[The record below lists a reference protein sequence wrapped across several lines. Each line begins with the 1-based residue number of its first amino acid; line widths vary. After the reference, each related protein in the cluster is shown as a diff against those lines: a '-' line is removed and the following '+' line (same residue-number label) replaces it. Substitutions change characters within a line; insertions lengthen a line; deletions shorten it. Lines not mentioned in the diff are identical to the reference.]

1 MSGRIYGG
9 DQYFRGL
16 TGLGDIGSILSKS
29 IDGRG
34 MTGKSISCY
43 ARCLKGGLEINKT
56 AVLKKR
62 ILLRQNTSD
71 MAKNLVIVES
81 PAKAKTIE
89 KFLGADFQVES
100 SYGHIADLP
109 SREIGVDVENGFKPK
124 YEVSADKKAVVSK
137 LKSLSKSA
145 DTVWLASDEDRE
157 GEAISWHLSEELKL
171 DRKKTKRIVFH
182 EITKSAILKAIDNP
196 REIDYNLVNAQQA
209 RRVLDRLVGY
219 ELSPVLWR
227 KVKGGL
233 SAGRVQS
240 VAVRLIVERE
250 REIIEFSPE
259 ASYSV
264 TAEFTNEA
272 GKTVKAKLAKN
283 FATKAEAQDFLNKNI
298 GSQYKVA
305 DLETKPAKKSPAAP
319 FTTSTLQQ
327 EAARKLYL
335 PVGITMQ
342 LAQRLYEA
350 GLITYMRTDS
360 VNLSK
365 EAMDATRD
373 EIITSYGKE
382 FSRPRTFANKN
393 KGAQEAHEAIRPT
406 DISRHSVNID
416 RDQARLYDLIWK
428 RTIASQMSDA
438 ELERTNVK
446 IQANNHSE
454 LFQANGEVIK
464 FEGFLK
470 VYLEGN
476 DEDDEEQEG
485 MLPALRVNENL
496 NNSFI
501 TATERYS
508 RPAARYTEASLVK
521 KLEELGIGRPSTYAP
536 TISTI
541 INRNYVEKGTLE
553 GQERAYTQMTLSGGN
568 ISEKVLKETNGSD
581 KGKLVPTDIGTI
593 VTDFLVKN
601 FGNIL
606 DYNFTAKVEQ
616 DFDEIAEGNVDWA
629 EMMRDFYEKFHP
641 NVKEVEEN
649 ADRESGER
657 LLGTDPKTGKPVSV
671 RLGKFGPV
679 AQIGD
684 ADDEAKQFASLRT
697 EQNIGTITLEEALNL
712 FLLPKDLGT
721 YKGEEVEVNNGRF
734 GPYIRFGKTFISL
747 PKGEDPLDVSIDR
760 AKELIEEKLKAD
772 APIGYYRNE
781 PVQKGVG
788 RFGPFIKW
796 NGLFINVSKKYNF
809 DNLSQDDLNSLIED
823 KLQKDIDKVIHKWDD
838 EGILIEKA
846 RWGRSVIT
854 KGKIKIELSKDVD
867 ASLLTLDQVKEMIEK
882 KTPAKKAAA
891 KKTATKKPA
900 GKTAKKTTATPTKKK

>member
-1 MSGRIYGG
+1 MP
-9 DQYFRGL
+9 Q
-16 TGLGDIGSILSKS
+16 K
-29 IDGRG
+29 
-34 MTGKSISCY
+34 
-43 ARCLKGGLEINKT
+43 NKP
-56 AVLKKR
+56 
-62 ILLRQNTSD
+62 

-89 KFLGADFQVES
+89 KFLGSEYQVES

-109 SREIGVDVENGFKPK
+109 SKEIGVDVLNGFKPK
-124 YEVSADKKAVVSK
+124 YEVSADKKALVSK
-137 LKSLSKSA
+137 LKTLAKNA
-145 DTVWLASDEDRE
+145 DMVWLASDEDRE

-171 DRKKTKRIVFH
+171 DPKKTKRIVFH
-182 EITKSAILKAIDNP
+182 EITKNAILKAIDNP

-227 KVKGGL
+227 KIKGGL

-240 VAVRLIVERE
+240 VSVRLIVERE
-250 REIIEFSPE
+250 REIQNFNAI

-264 TAEFTNEA
+264 VAEFTNEA
-272 GKTVKAKLAKN
+272 GKTFKAKLPKN
-283 FATKAEAQDFLNKNI
+283 FNTKKEAEDFLNQNI
-298 GSQYKVA
+298 GSNYKVG
-305 DLETKPAKKSPAAP
+305 DLETKPTKKTPAGP

-365 EAMDATRD
+365 DAMDAAQA
-373 EIITSYGKE
+373 EIVKSYGAA
-382 FSRPRTFANKN
+382 FSKPRTFVNKS

-406 DISRHSVNID
+406 DMSLHSVNID

-428 RTIASQMSDA
+428 RTLASQMSDA

-446 IQANNHSE
+446 IEASNHKEIFTAS
-454 LFQANGEVIK
+454 GEVIK

-476 DEDDEEQEG
+476 DDDDEEQEG
-485 MLPALRVNENL
+485 MLPALKVNERL
-496 NNSFI
+496 QNNYI

-541 INRNYVEKGTLE
+541 INRNYVEKGNLE
-553 GQERAYTQMTLSGGN
+553 GQERKYTQLTLQSGKVAD
-568 ISEKVLKETNGSD
+568 KVLKENTGSD

-601 FGNIL
+601 FENIL

-616 DFDEIAEGNVDWA
+616 DFDEIAEGNIEWA
-629 EMMRDFYEKFHP
+629 KMMQDFYDHFHP
-641 NVKEVEEN
+641 TVKNVEAN
-649 ADRESGER
+649 AERESGER
-657 LLGTDPKTGKPVSV
+657 ILGVDPKSGKPVSV
-671 RLGKFGPV
+671 RLGKFGPM

-684 ADDEAKQFASLRT
+684 ADDENKTFASLRS
-697 EQNIGTITLEEALNL
+697 EQNIGNISLEDALNL
-712 FLLPKDLGT
+712 FLLPKNLGQ
-721 YKGEEVEVNNGRF
+721 YNGEEVEVSNGRF
-734 GPYIRFGKTFISL
+734 GPYVRYGKMFVSL
-747 PKGEDPLDVSIDR
+747 PKGEDPLDVTMDR
-760 AKELIEEKLKAD
+760 AQELINEKAKAD
-772 APIGYYRNE
+772 APIAMYKNE

-796 NGLFINVSKKYNF
+796 NGIFINVSKKYDF
-809 DNLSQDDLNSLIED
+809 DNLSQSNVSELIED
-823 KLQKDIDKVIHKWDD
+823 KLQKDIDKVLHHWEA
-838 EGILIEKA
+838 EGIKVEKA
-846 RWGRSVIT
+846 RWGRSIIT
-854 KGKIKIELSKDVD
+854 KGKVKIELSKEVD
-867 ASLLTLDQVKEMIEK
+867 AEKLTLAQVQEIIEKKAPAK
-882 KTPAKKAAA
+882 KTPAKKAPVKKAAA
-891 KKTATKKPA
+891 KKTV
-900 GKTAKKTTATPTKKK
+900 AKKK